1 MEKKKERIK
10 VITYLMLQLSF
21 LIYAFSSFFSKF
33 STYGDKDLKSTCF
46 YYLLSLICLGIYA
59 IVWQQVLKRMSLS
72 VAFSNKGITLLW
84 GLLFGAIF
92 LKESITIGKIIGI
105 LIIIIGIVILMNDKN
120 KKAGDKND

>member
-33 STYGDKDLKSTCF
+33 STYGDKDFKSTCF